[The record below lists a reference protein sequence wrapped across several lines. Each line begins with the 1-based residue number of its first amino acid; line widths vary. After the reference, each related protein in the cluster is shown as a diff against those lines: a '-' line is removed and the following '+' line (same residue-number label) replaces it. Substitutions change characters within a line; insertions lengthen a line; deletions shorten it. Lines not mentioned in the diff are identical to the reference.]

1 MTHKST
7 KEVEVWR
14 RGGVENEVCGEI
26 THLAVTQGGPMF
38 VGAPILNTN
47 QSTFSTRTH
56 IRRKVRM
63 ERNDFFHSIGIYSQR
78 LREE

>member
-47 QSTFSTRTH
+47 QSTFPHVHTYGEKSEWKETTS
-56 IRRKVRM
+56 
-63 ERNDFFHSIGIYSQR
+63 SIQLGYTVSV
-78 LREE
+78 